1 MPGPDSPVG
10 VLAVP
15 RPASFD
21 PGAECRLVAR
31 RFREVFVQPAGS
43 ASRPGSG
50 DPDGAPL
57 RADHGITPGNIV
69 ILLPFALAGA
79 LPFADALTGARTM
92 ALGNAFGA
100 AHFLQQDRW
109 LDGDESVS
117 SAGARLSDVSF
128 LRFVREYSR
137 LFPAE
142 SAFWGHLDRY
152 LEEWFA
158 SLEWESR
165 VLLSDDGAQAVT
177 EKQLADTLRNIGR
190 KMAPLKAT
198 AAAVALLADRPDT
211 LARAERVVEHYHAGY
226 QLADDL
232 EDLEEDLA
240 AQRWSV
246 AAWLIAARSDLATP
260 GDVSGAGEL
269 LRLGAR
275 SGALDELVELVCSC
289 YQRAAGEAA
298 VLGAAVLESYLR
310 RSLDRAHRVLG
321 RMSRRLMIAERAE
334 GTATAAPPEPRAG
347 GAHGLHDFRVGCD
360 AFVYDTRSGLFF
372 EADRLAVDIVEWLRG
387 GASGSG
393 LDVLR
398 MNHDPEEVSEALREV
413 SVLAGVGR
421 DPGPSDTARS
431 PGAHTMFSMAADG
444 LRCAD
449 GPSLSGIATIALNV
463 AGGCNLSCDYCYL
476 GREPRS
482 SLLMSDETARKAIDL
497 LLAESFGE
505 RTVSV
510 VFFGGEPLLN
520 PDLIARTTDYARL
533 RAEDAGRDVSFHMT
547 TNGTLLTGEV
557 AEMLNT
563 ASVRVLVSI
572 DGAAATHDAHR
583 SFPDGSGSY
592 QRIIENIALL
602 PEGMRVGARAT
613 VTEDSAPLPE
623 IVAHLK
629 GVGFGVV
636 HLAPVS
642 GVPMTGGFADRLVR
656 EYEDLARME
665 LAAIN
670 SGEAPSAGCFIEP
683 VLGLELG
690 RQRLAPCG
698 AGARYVS
705 VDHDGQLF
713 LCHRFAGDSR
723 YRVGD
728 VVSGLDR
735 FEVGRLLD
743 GLGVR
748 SARCSSCWALG
759 LCGGACFHDVEND
772 PGAGSGH
779 AATRCRVTRRILEL
793 SMWLYASLPEARRER
808 LTEVARLAARPEI
821 AAGRGPGERQ
831 GGSLVDV
838 NREEGR

>member
-1 MPGPDSPVG
+1 VQ
-10 VLAVP
+10 
-15 RPASFD
+15 
-21 PGAECRLVAR
+21 AR
-31 RFREVFVQPAGS
+31 AS
-43 ASRPGSG
+43 ASRPASG
-50 DPDGAPL
+50 DPAGAPL
-57 RADHGITPGNIV
+57 RADQGITPGNIV

-109 LDGDESVS
+109 LDGDEPVS

-142 SAFWGHLDRY
+142 SAFWGHFDRY

-165 VLLSDDGAQAVT
+165 VLLSDGGAQAVA
-177 EKQLADTLRNIGR
+177 EKQLADTLQNIGR
-190 KMAPLKAT
+190 KMSPLKAT

-298 VLGAAVLESYLR
+298 ILGAAVLESYLR
-310 RSLDRAHRVLG
+310 RSLDRARRVLG

-334 GTATAAPPEPRAG
+334 GSATIAPPEPRAG
-347 GAHGLHDFRVGCD
+347 AAHGLHDFRVGCD

-372 EADRLAVDIVEWLRG
+372 EADRLAVDVVEWLRG

-413 SVLAGVGR
+413 SVLAGVGS
-421 DPGPSDTARS
+421 DNGLSDAAASVVGSSDTARS
-431 PGAHTMFSMAADG
+431 PGARTMFSMADDG
-444 LRCAD
+444 VRCAD
-449 GPSLSGIATIALNV
+449 GPSLSGIATVALNV

-505 RTVSV
+505 RSVSV

-520 PDLIARTTDYARL
+520 PGLIARIADYARL
-533 RAEDAGRDVSFHMT
+533 RAGDAGRDVSFHMT
-547 TNGTLLTGEV
+547 TNGTLLTREV
-557 AEMLNT
+557 AEMLQ
-563 ASVRVLVSI
+563 AADVRVLVSI
-572 DGAAATHDAHR
+572 DGAADAHDAHR
-583 SFPDGSGSY
+583 LFPNGAGSY
-592 QRIIENIALL
+592 QRIIENVGRL
-602 PEGMRVGARAT
+602 PEGMRPGAR
-613 VTEDSAPLPE
+613 
-623 IVAHLK
+623 
-629 GVGFGVV
+629 
-636 HLAPVS
+636 
-642 GVPMTGGFADRLVR
+642 
-656 EYEDLARME
+656 
-665 LAAIN
+665 
-670 SGEAPSAGCFIEP
+670 
-683 VLGLELG
+683 
-690 RQRLAPCG
+690 
-698 AGARYVS
+698 
-705 VDHDGQLF
+705 
-713 LCHRFAGDSR
+713 
-723 YRVGD
+723 
-728 VVSGLDR
+728 
-735 FEVGRLLD
+735 
-743 GLGVR
+743 
-748 SARCSSCWALG
+748 
-759 LCGGACFHDVEND
+759 
-772 PGAGSGH
+772 
-779 AATRCRVTRRILEL
+779 
-793 SMWLYASLPEARRER
+793 
-808 LTEVARLAARPEI
+808 
-821 AAGRGPGERQ
+821 
-831 GGSLVDV
+831 
-838 NREEGR
+838 